1 MMRYKK
7 NKGFTLIELIV
18 TIVIA
23 SILVGVIFMLLKS
36 YRQMSSKI
44 KSDIDSEFYVSQFID
59 TFSDEIASSGN
70 QPIDSTLPSIY
81 NKIYLLS
88 GKIINFTYNG
98 APTVSS
104 IGITTDL
111 NTTSRQVLTYTIKA
125 ISPVRSRSYSNEL
138 GIYKSKSLDNTSAAG
153 SRFNSV
159 EVFTDALVLPG
170 VKSFQ
175 CTESENPT
183 PVNAN
188 AKTRSVSCNLVVY
201 AYLNLPT
208 PQTKTYN
215 FYAKAENQF

>member
-1 MMRYKK
+1 MMHKK

-81 NKIYLLS
+81 NS

-104 IGITTDL
+104 ISITTDL

-138 GIYKSKSLDNTSAAG
+138 GIYKSKLLDKTNG
-153 SRFNSV
+153 NSNQ
-159 EVFTDALVLPG
+159 VFTDALVLPG

-175 CTESENPT
+175 CEVSENPT

-188 AKTRSVSCNLVVY
+188 AKTRSVSCSLVVY
-201 AYLNLPT
+201 AYLNLST

>member
-1 MMRYKK
+1 MMHKK

-70 QPIDSTLPSIY
+70 QPINSSLTSIY
-81 NKIYLLS
+81 NN
-88 GKIINFTYNG
+88 GKIIKFTYNG

-111 NTTSRQVLTYTIKA
+111 NETSRQVLTYTIKA

-138 GIYKSKSLDNTSAAG
+138 GIYKSKSLANTNST
-153 SRFNSV
+153 SV

-188 AKTRSVSCNLVVY
+188 AKTRSVSCSLVVY
-201 AYLNLPT
+201 AYLNLNLPT

>member
-1 MMRYKK
+1 MMHKK

-70 QPIDSTLPSIY
+70 QPIDTLLPSIY
-81 NKIYLLS
+81 NS

-125 ISPVRSRSYSNEL
+125 ISPTRSRSYSNEL
-138 GIYKSKSLDNTSAAG
+138 GIYKSKSLDNTNG
-153 SRFNSV
+153 TSV
-159 EVFTDALVLPG
+159 QVFTDALVLPG

-183 PVNAN
+183 PVNTN
-188 AKTRSVSCNLVVY
+188 AKTRSASCSLVVY

-208 PQTKTYN
+208 PQTRTYS

>member
-1 MMRYKK
+1 MMHKK

-81 NKIYLLS
+81 SS

-111 NTTSRQVLTYTIKA
+111 NTTSRQVLTYTVKA

-138 GIYKSKSLDNTSAAG
+138 GIYKSKSLDNTNASG
-153 SRFNSV
+153 TQ
-159 EVFTDALVLPG
+159 VFTDALVLPG

-188 AKTRSVSCNLVVY
+188 AKTRSVSCSLVVY

>member
-1 MMRYKK
+1 MMHKK

-70 QPIDSTLPSIY
+70 QPIGSSLPSIY
-81 NKIYLLS
+81 NS
-88 GKIINFTYNG
+88 GKIINFIYNG

-111 NTTSRQVLTYTIKA
+111 NTTSRQVLTYKVKA

-138 GIYKSKSLDNTSAAG
+138 GIYKSKSLANTNSTSVAV
-153 SRFNSV
+153 FN
-159 EVFTDALVLPG
+159 DALVLPG

-188 AKTRSVSCNLVVY
+188 AKTRSVSCSLVVY

>member
-1 MMRYKK
+1 MMHKK

-70 QPIDSTLPSIY
+70 QPIGTLLPSIY
-81 NKIYLLS
+81 NS

-111 NTTSRQVLTYTIKA
+111 NTGSRQVLTYTIKA

-138 GIYKSKSLDNTSAAG
+138 GIYKSKSLDNTNASG
-153 SRFNSV
+153 TQ
-159 EVFTDALVLPG
+159 VFTDALVLPG

-175 CTESENPT
+175 CEVSENPT

-188 AKTRSVSCNLVVY
+188 AKTRSVSCSLVVY
-201 AYLNLPT
+201 AYLNLNLP
-208 PQTKTYN
+208 PLKTKTYE

>member
-1 MMRYKK
+1 MMHKK

-81 NKIYLLS
+81 TYIYNS

-98 APTVSS
+98 APAVSS

-111 NTTSRQVLTYTIKA
+111 NTTSRQVLTYTVKA

-138 GIYKSKSLDNTSAAG
+138 GIYKSKSLDNTNGTSVAV
-153 SRFNSV
+153 FN
-159 EVFTDALVLPG
+159 DALVLPG

-188 AKTRSVSCNLVVY
+188 AKTRSVSCSLVVY

>member
-1 MMRYKK
+1 MMHKK

-81 NKIYLLS
+81 SS

-138 GIYKSKSLDNTSAAG
+138 GIYKSKSLDNTNASG
-153 SRFNSV
+153 TQ
-159 EVFTDALVLPG
+159 VFTDALVLPG

-188 AKTRSVSCNLVVY
+188 AKTRSVSCSLVVY

>member
-1 MMRYKK
+1 MMHKK

-70 QPIDSTLPSIY
+70 QPIGTLLPSIY
-81 NKIYLLS
+81 NS

-138 GIYKSKSLDNTSAAG
+138 GIYKSKSLDNTNGTSVAV
-153 SRFNSV
+153 FN
-159 EVFTDALVLPG
+159 DALVLPG

-188 AKTRSVSCNLVVY
+188 AKTRSVSCSLVVY
-201 AYLNLPT
+201 AYLNLNLP
-208 PQTKTYN
+208 PLKTKTYE

>member
-1 MMRYKK
+1 MMHTK

-70 QPIDSTLPSIY
+70 QPIDTTLPSIY
-81 NKIYLLS
+81 SS

-98 APTVSS
+98 APPVSS

-138 GIYKSKSLDNTSAAG
+138 GIYKSKSLDNTNGTSVAV
-153 SRFNSV
+153 FN
-159 EVFTDALVLPG
+159 DALVLPG
-170 VKSFQ
+170 VESFK
-175 CTESENPT
+175 CTYLENPT

-188 AKTRSVSCNLVVY
+188 AKIRSVSCSLVVY
-201 AYLNLPT
+201 AYLNLST
-208 PQTKTYN
+208 QQTKTYN

>member
-1 MMRYKK
+1 MMHKK

-70 QPIDSTLPSIY
+70 QPIDTLLPSIY
-81 NKIYLLS
+81 NS

-111 NTTSRQVLTYTIKA
+111 NKGSRQVLTYTIKA

-138 GIYKSKSLDNTSAAG
+138 GIYKSKSLDNTNGTSVAV
-153 SRFNSV
+153 FN
-159 EVFTDALVLPG
+159 DALVLPG

-188 AKTRSVSCNLVVY
+188 AKTRSVSCSLVVY

>member
-1 MMRYKK
+1 MMHKK

-70 QPIDSTLPSIY
+70 QPIGTLLPSIY
-81 NKIYLLS
+81 NS

-138 GIYKSKSLDNTSAAG
+138 GIYKSKSLDNTNGTSVAV
-153 SRFNSV
+153 FN
-159 EVFTDALVLPG
+159 DALVLPG

-188 AKTRSVSCNLVVY
+188 AKTRSVSCSLVVY